1 MKLWKNTNT
10 LDKLVPELLATVD
23 PSVAEVAVIGGKS
36 IDLSQLPS
44 LKAIFKCGVGV
55 DNVPFEEARER
66 NINVI
71 LPSEN
76 TKKFIFE
83 ETANFAVH
91 LIIQA
96 LYRDLGSVEN
106 WEKKKR
112 VFLGKKKVLIL
123 GQGNIGKQVAY
134 KLIPLVEVLTYD
146 PLENS
151 ERELESLFRQADIV
165 SLHIP
170 LLEETKCFVDK
181 EKLSWMKD
189 GSTLI
194 NTARGPLVNEEH
206 LYQEIKNER
215 IFAAFDVFWQE
226 PYIGILKQYHPE
238 HFFMTPHVASN
249 CRNFLEGLAK
259 DFYEALESI

>member
-36 IDLSQLPS
+36 IDLSQFPN

-55 DNVPFEEARER
+55 DNVPFEEAKKR
-66 NINVI
+66 NIDVI
-71 LPSEN
+71 FPSEN

-123 GQGNIGKQVAY
+123 GQGNIGKLVAT

-146 PLENS
+146 PIENP
-151 ERELESLFRQADIV
+151 EDHLESLFKQADV
-165 SLHIP
+165 VTLHIP

-194 NTARGPLVNEEH
+194 NTARGSLVNEEH
-206 LYQEIKNER
+206 LYQEIKNKR

-226 PYIGILKQYHPE
+226 PYTGILQQYHPGR
-238 HFFMTPHVASN
+238 FFMTPHVASN
-249 CRNFLEGLAK
+249 CSNFLDGLAD
-259 DFYEALESI
+259 DFYKSIS

>member
-71 LPSEN
+71 LPSEA

-106 WEKKKR
+106 WEKK
-112 VFLGKKKVLIL
+112 
-123 GQGNIGKQVAY
+123 
-134 KLIPLVEVLTYD
+134 
-146 PLENS
+146 
-151 ERELESLFRQADIV
+151 REYF
-165 SLHIP
+165 
-170 LLEETKCFVDK
+170 
-181 EKLSWMKD
+181 
-189 GSTLI
+189 
-194 NTARGPLVNEEH
+194 
-206 LYQEIKNER
+206 
-215 IFAAFDVFWQE
+215 
-226 PYIGILKQYHPE
+226 
-238 HFFMTPHVASN
+238 
-249 CRNFLEGLAK
+249 
-259 DFYEALESI
+259 